1 MHKILMKP
9 GIEFMNYLKFLIRD
23 LRNKDFG
30 ISEDSIILNKKKRPL
45 KHITKAPP

>member
-30 ISEDSIILNKKKRPL
+30 ISEDSIILNKKE
-45 KHITKAPP
+45 AS